1 MYAKKCDMKFSL
13 QQLNWPNYF
22 PSQDSIS
29 MIIHTF
35 ILAVNYLF
43 KAFTHFCFHFD
54 WNIISHNLNDQ
65 VCAIIIAHHKM
76 DDQICAIERVDIYR
90 QPLSASKICL
100 PNSDVHWSANDEW
113 LELKKTWEDLWLW
126 ASHWPLEWVIWGY
139 KSWGFKCFNCCNNSL
154 ICHR

>member
-1 MYAKKCDMKFSL
+1 MKFSL

-90 QPLSASKICL
+90 Q
-100 PNSDVHWSANDEW
+100 
-113 LELKKTWEDLWLW
+113 
-126 ASHWPLEWVIWGY
+126 
-139 KSWGFKCFNCCNNSL
+139 SL
-154 ICHR
+154 IPTHIPISRTFRISQITFYTRTIGNYIEIETNLQLKPDNVLCTLLHIISAIQSSSGCLNRTGIYE